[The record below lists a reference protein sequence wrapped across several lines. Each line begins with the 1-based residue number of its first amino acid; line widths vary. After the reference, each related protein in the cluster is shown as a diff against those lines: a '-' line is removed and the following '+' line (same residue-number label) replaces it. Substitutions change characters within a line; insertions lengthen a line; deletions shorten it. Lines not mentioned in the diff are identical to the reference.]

1 MYITATRVRHGA
13 APAYF
18 LGRPTAV
25 YIDRYTLRGRKR
37 TSSARSLID
46 AA

>member
-1 MYITATRVRHGA
+1 MHITATRVRHGA

-25 YIDRYTLRGRKR
+25 YIDRFTLRGRKR
-37 TSSARSLID
+37 NASTRPATSGV
-46 AA
+46 